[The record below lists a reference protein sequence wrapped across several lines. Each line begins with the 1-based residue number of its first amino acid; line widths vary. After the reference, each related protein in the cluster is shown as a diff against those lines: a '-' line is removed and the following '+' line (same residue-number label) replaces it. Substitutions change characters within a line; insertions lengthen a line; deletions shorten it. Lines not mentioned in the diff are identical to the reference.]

1 MSAIKKTIVLGASSV
16 LALAGVGSSFAVAS
30 PSPEVS
36 APDAVEN
43 ARQETYEKTD
53 IVSTDVVSGKFA
65 YTQSEVSSND
75 DLKAV
80 AGASKY
86 LCGARPAGDAGSLS
100 AHDWVIEVRGA
111 VDHPYVAS
119 FDELCETEEVQS
131 LLLGCACA
139 GNPADGKASANAE
152 VTGVAV
158 RTLIGIA
165 GVQEEANT
173 IVFTSADGY
182 EVALPLQY
190 VKTHYCPVVYDVNG
204 APLAETMG
212 GSNQLWLGSTSANY
226 FARDIVAITLEERQ
240 TPPPSPSSD
249 EARAAYA
256 NLPNVGVSFGGD
268 IQ

>member
-1 MSAIKKTIVLGASSV
+1 MSTIKKTIVLGTSSV
-16 LALAGVGSSFAVAS
+16 LALAGVGSGFAVAS
-30 PSPEVS
+30 PSPKAPV
-36 APDAVEN
+36 PDAAES
-43 ARQETYEKTD
+43 ARQEAYEKTD
-53 IVSTDVVSGKFA
+53 IVSTDVVAGKFA
-65 YTQSEVSSND
+65 YTQSEISSND

-86 LCGARPAGDAGSLS
+86 LCGARPVGDAGSLS
-100 AHDWVIEVRGA
+100 AHDWVIEVKGA
-111 VDHPYVAS
+111 VDHPYAAS

-165 GVQEEANT
+165 GVQGKANT

-190 VKTHYCPVVYDVNG
+190 VKTHYCPVVYDVDG

-268 IQ
+268 VQ